1 MDELHLKI
9 GCKVIL
15 IHNIDTSDGL
25 TNGQLGELRWVITNE
40 DGNIVKLL
48 VEFKNEKVGSKNR
61 KNNSNLIYKY
71 PKATVIEKVCVSYS
85 LSKKSSVDSV
95 RPTLIQFPIKVAQAI
110 TAHKIQGQ
118 SILMPSK
125 VALDLSSVFEAAQ
138 AYVML
143 SRVEN
148 IEQIY
153 ILNRLKEEKIRPDQ
167 KALLELEDMNKRS
180 INENPIP
187 WNDQD
192 GSSVRIAHL
201 NSMNLTNNFEDIR
214 CDPNLMKSSVLT
226 LSETWL
232 TTSNGPEIESFKSH
246 FNSVG
251 LGKGLALYY
260 KQEMF
265 QHIEDI
271 TEENMQLTKLWSLR
285 VDVIVVYRS
294 DKGSPN
300 HLLEHLK
307 KLISPN
313 KTTAICGDFNIC
325 YLQTRRNKITKY
337 LEETGF
343 EQFVNEAT
351 FIKGSLL
358 DHFYLRRNEAMDGS
372 VFRYSPYYSDHDAIC
387 ATISIRK

>member
-1 MDELHLKI
+1 
-9 GCKVIL
+9 
-15 IHNIDTSDGL
+15 
-25 TNGQLGELRWVITNE
+25 
-40 DGNIVKLL
+40 
-48 VEFKNEKVGSKNR
+48 
-61 KNNSNLIYKY
+61 
-71 PKATVIEKVCVSYS
+71 
-85 LSKKSSVDSV
+85 
-95 RPTLIQFPIKVAQAI
+95 
-110 TAHKIQGQ
+110 
-118 SILMPSK
+118 MPSK

-153 ILNRLKEEKIRPDQ
+153 ILNKLKEEKIRPDQ

-187 WNDQD
+187 WNNQD

-300 HLLEHLK
+300 LLLEHLK

-313 KTTAICGDFNIC
+313 KTVPAI
-325 YLQTRRNKITKY
+325 
-337 LEETGF
+337 E
-343 EQFVNEAT
+343 
-351 FIKGSLL
+351 
-358 DHFYLRRNEAMDGS
+358 
-372 VFRYSPYYSDHDAIC
+372 
-387 ATISIRK
+387 